1 MKCDP
6 NIRVRFDFLSSRWR
20 HWFHAKRMQMS
31 PKCRINRLSTLRLKC
46 HKPKYYFIEL
56 CLWIRPNKNVPL
68 RFIIH
73 GVPVAIKLQRCI
85 RLLSPVGCC
94 RLSQRD
100 QSFGKLVEITNI
112 SLQLAAKCLHNQRL
126 FLAPNWNSTW
136 KKFEKFLKN
145 HFQIL
150 KIIPTILA
158 IFKWI
163 FFQLICICK
172 WGDIPQKSGKIRKN
186 QEKSTLIITE
196 F

>member
-1 MKCDP
+1 MPQTEILFYWNVIGPLDGAVFWIFKWVGRLP
-6 NIRVRFDFLSSRWR
+6 LFLA
-20 HWFHAKRMQMS
+20 FFS
-31 PKCRINRLSTLRLKC
+31 PKISPIGGKQWIGLW
-46 HKPKYYFIEL
+46 
-56 CLWIRPNKNVPL
+56 LWIRPNKNVPL

-136 KKFEKFLKN
+136 KKFEKIWKN

-150 KIIPTILA
+150 KIIPAILA

-172 WGDIPQKSGKIRKN
+172 LGDIP
-186 QEKSTLIITE
+186 
-196 F
+196 